1 VQATP
6 LPALLRRAGYR
17 TIHVGKA
24 HFGAR
29 DTPGEN
35 PLNLG
40 FDVNVAGH
48 AAGGPGSY
56 WGEKD
61 FSAAWRTNPPDRVWD
76 VPGLET
82 YHGRDIYLTE
92 ALTLEAITAVE
103 QAVEDKRPFYLYMS
117 HYAVHAPWEKDERF
131 YQDYLDAGPEPFEA
145 TLASMIEG
153 MDKSLGDLMAALD
166 RLGITD
172 NTIVLFSMVKPII
185 RRIAR

>member
-1 VQATP
+1 MQATP

-29 DTPGEN
+29 DTQGEN

-82 YHGRDIYLTE
+82 YHGRDIYLT
-92 ALTLEAITAVE
+92 
-103 QAVEDKRPFYLYMS
+103 
-117 HYAVHAPWEKDERF
+117 
-131 YQDYLDAGPEPFEA
+131 
-145 TLASMIEG
+145 
-153 MDKSLGDLMAALD
+153 
-166 RLGITD
+166 
-172 NTIVLFSMVKPII
+172 
-185 RRIAR
+185 